1 MGVLKKFNDNLP
13 IDRKI
18 SEEIQSFIEMK
29 EEHDKTLAL
38 KKESDLHIFNQLPG
52 FIQNRIYKEFLFED
66 FLLMFKRV
74 FKLVKPKLLL
84 LTPKPKKPGNHKQA
98 LTWDSQVYGEF
109 MIGLLDCLE
118 PRYLPGRM
126 LIQ

>member
-1 MGVLKKFNDNLP
+1 
-13 IDRKI
+13 
-18 SEEIQSFIEMK
+18 MK
-29 EEHDKTLAL
+29 EEHDKTLAM

-66 FLLMFKRV
+66 FLHMFKKA

-84 LTPKPKKPGNHKQA
+84 FTPKQKKPSSQKQP
-98 LTWDSQVYGEF
+98 LTWDSQIYAQF

-118 PRYLPGRM
+118 PRYLPAGM
-126 LIQ
+126 QI